1 MVTTHNLKWEF
12 DYKIFM
18 VAVLDC
24 VYYDAKLRRWSDYS
38 IPEMLQ
44 LMSIA
49 SVAEKDKH
57 KSKEFNSAKFMIYC
71 QSAKKQFYKKFLF
84 EPYPLES
91 SLHLNLHNHLSSAIV
106 SKSIESKGDGVDWL
120 TWSLMYR
127 RLVKNP
133 NFYNMDSTS

>member
-1 MVTTHNLKWEF
+1 
-12 DYKIFM
+12 
-18 VAVLDC
+18 
-24 VYYDAKLRRWSDYS
+24 
-38 IPEMLQ
+38 MLQ

-57 KSKEFNSAKFMIYC
+57 KGKEFNSAKFMIYC

>member
-1 MVTTHNLKWEF
+1 
-12 DYKIFM
+12 M

-38 IPEMLQ
+38 IHEMLQ

-133 NFYNMDSTS
+133 NFYNMDSTT